1 SFMIN
6 PYGTI
11 KERKINSLTGSARPR
26 TCFPYILYRMKKTE
40 EKRAKKRRLEVLLP
54 VDLMARIDAVAG
66 RRGRRRFVE
75 EAVRAELRRRALEAW
90 FSASEKFQGL
100 SLEDTLYAGRKVLEE
115 RGR

>member
-1 SFMIN
+1 MISL
-6 PYGTI
+6 YGTI
-11 KERKINSLTGSARPR
+11 KEIKKKPFAKSALAG
-26 TCFPYILYRMKKTE
+26 TSFTDMLLRMKKTGE
-40 EKRAKKRRLEVLLP
+40 RRTKKRRLEVLLP
-54 VDLMARIDAVAG
+54 VDLLARIDAVAG

-90 FSASEKFQGL
+90 FSASEKFRGL